1 MSKFESGQTQNK
13 FKKQLAKYMQI
24 HVIDAG
30 HFKLDG
36 GAMFGVVPKTIWNK
50 QMPADENNLCSWA
63 MRCLLID
70 TGKQLILVD
79 SGMGDKQDARWQGFY
94 FRHGEGDLINSIKK
108 AGYSPNEI
116 TDVLNTHLH
125 FDHCGGSVKWNTAK
139 DKLELVFP
147 NANYWTHSEH
157 WEAATKPNP
166 REKATFLKE
175 NIMPMQETG
184 ALKFTDKIEKP
195 FGENIELLYADG
207 HTEKMIMPKISVGEK
222 TYLFIADTIPSHA
235 HIPVPYVMGYDVRPL
250 QTMSEKETLL
260 KQAVEGKWIIIFD
273 HDPTHEAA
281 TIQLTEKGYRVGD
294 FEKV

>member
-1 MSKFESGQTQNK
+1 
-13 FKKQLAKYMQI
+13 MQI

-94 FRHGEGDLINSIKK
+94 FRHGDGDLINSIKK

-116 TDVLNTHLH
+116 TDVLSTHLH

-139 DKLELVFP
+139 DKLELAFQ

-184 ALKFTDKIEKP
+184 ALKFTDKVEKP
-195 FGENIELLYADG
+195 FGENIKLLYADG

-222 TYLFIADTIPSHA
+222 TYLYIADTIPSHA

-250 QTMSEKETLL
+250 QTMSEKEALL
-260 KQAVEGKWIIIFD
+260 KQAVEGNWTIIFD

-294 FEKV
+294 FEKVQS

>member
-1 MSKFESGQTQNK
+1 
-13 FKKQLAKYMQI
+13 MQI

-50 QMPADENNLCSWA
+50 QMPADDNNLCSWA

-79 SGMGDKQDARWQGFY
+79 SGMGNKQDARWQGFY
-94 FRHGEGDLINSIKK
+94 FRHGEGDLLTSIKK
-108 AGYSPNEI
+108 AGYSPTEI
-116 TDVLNTHLH
+116 TDVLSTHLH
-125 FDHCGGSVKWNTAK
+125 FDHCGGAVQWNSAK
-139 DKLELVFP
+139 DALELTFP
-147 NANYWTHSEH
+147 NAKYWTHSAH
-157 WEAATKPNP
+157 WESAMQPNA

-184 ALKFTDKIEKP
+184 ALHFTDKIEKP
-195 FGENIELLYADG
+195 FGENIDLLYADG
-207 HTEKMIMPKISVGEK
+207 HTEKMIMPKITNGDQ

-250 QTMSEKETLL
+250 QTMSEKEALL
-260 KQAVEGKWIIIFD
+260 KQAAENNWILVFD
-273 HDPTHEAA
+273 HDPIHEAA
-281 TIQLTEKGYRVGD
+281 NIQLTEKGYRVAD
-294 FEKV
+294 FVTL

>member
-1 MSKFESGQTQNK
+1 
-13 FKKQLAKYMQI
+13 MQI

-63 MRCLLID
+63 MRCLLVD
-70 TGKQLILVD
+70 TGTQLILID
-79 SGMGDKQDARWQGFY
+79 SGMGNKQDARWQGFY

-116 TDVLNTHLH
+116 TDVLSTHLH
-125 FDHCGGSVKWNTAK
+125 FDHCGGAVQWNSPK
-139 DKLELVFP
+139 DRLELTFS
-147 NANYWTHSEH
+147 NAKYWTHSAH
-157 WEAATKPNP
+157 WEAAMQPNA

-184 ALKFTDKIEKP
+184 ALHFTDKTAHP
-195 FGENIELLYADG
+195 FGQNIDLLYADG
-207 HTEKMIMPKISVGEK
+207 HTEKMIMPKIKYQEK

-250 QTMSEKETLL
+250 QTMSEKEALL
-260 KQAVEGKWIIIFD
+260 KQATEENWTIIFD

-281 TIQLTEKGYRVGD
+281 TIQLTEKGYRVAD

>member
-1 MSKFESGQTQNK
+1 
-13 FKKQLAKYMQI
+13 MQI
-24 HVIDAG
+24 YVIDAG

-36 GAMFGVVPKTIWNK
+36 GAMFGVVPKTIWHK

-94 FRHGEGDLINSIKK
+94 FRHGEGDLTNSIKK
-108 AGYSPNEI
+108 VGYYPNEI
-116 TDVLNTHLH
+116 TDVLSTHLH
-125 FDHCGGSVKWNTAK
+125 FDHCGGCVKWNTAK
-139 DKLELVFP
+139 DTLELVFP

-157 WEAATKPNP
+157 WETAIRPNQ

-175 NIMPMQETG
+175 NIIPMQETG
-184 ALKFTDKIEKP
+184 ALKFTDTVEKP
-195 FGENIELLYADG
+195 FGENIDLLYSDG
-207 HTEKMIMPKISVGEK
+207 HTEKMIMPKIKIDGK

-235 HIPVPYVMGYDVRPL
+235 HIPIPYVMGYDVRPL
-250 QTMSEKETLL
+250 QTMDEKESIL
-260 KQAVEGKWIIIFD
+260 KQAVEENWTIIFD
-273 HDPTHEAA
+273 HDPLHEAA

-294 FEKV
+294 FEKVKR